1 MKNLRNFLPVLQLAG
16 LIFVVILVLFRK
28 PTQVFKTSPTRVI
41 KREIVH
47 RKEEVAGR
55 QDRITTIKNEIT
67 KYKTF
72 YDTVGIVIYQDSLI
86 KVQDTQIVKLTEI
99 VKLQD
104 TLVAKLEFDNKRFKR
119 QRNIFAATTAIL
131 GAAVILK

>member
-16 LIFVVILVLFRK
+16 LIFVIILVLFRK

-72 YDTVGIVIYQDSLI
+72 YDTVSIVIYQDSLI

-119 QRNIFAATTAIL
+119 QRNIFAVTTAIL